1 MGKYL
6 KLGSDPSAQNWTLP
20 DYADLEKIRAQ
31 IAEAMEE
38 ENAVRILVELGKNL
52 TTELIV
58 NGGELT
64 AAAAWEDV
72 PAGGGMTI
80 ID

>member
-6 KLGSDPSAQNWTLP
+6 KLGSDPSTQNWTLP

-38 ENAVRILVELGKNL
+38 ENAVRILVELGKNQ

-64 AAAAWEDV
+64 AAVVWEDI

>member
-20 DYADLEKIRAQ
+20 DYADLEKLREQ

-38 ENAVRILVELGKNL
+38 ENAFRIPVALGKDH

-58 NGGELT
+58 NGGELI
-64 AAAAWEDV
+64 AAAVWEDI
-72 PAGGGMTI
+72 PPGGGMTI

>member
-6 KLGSDPSAQNWTLP
+6 KLGSDPHAQNWTLP
-20 DYADLEKIRAQ
+20 DYADLDKIRSEL
-31 IAEAMEE
+31 AEAMEE
-38 ENAVRILVELGKNL
+38 ENAVRILVELGRNQ

-58 NGGELT
+58 NGGELV
-64 AAAAWEDV
+64 AAVVWEDV
-72 PAGGGMTI
+72 PKGSGMTI